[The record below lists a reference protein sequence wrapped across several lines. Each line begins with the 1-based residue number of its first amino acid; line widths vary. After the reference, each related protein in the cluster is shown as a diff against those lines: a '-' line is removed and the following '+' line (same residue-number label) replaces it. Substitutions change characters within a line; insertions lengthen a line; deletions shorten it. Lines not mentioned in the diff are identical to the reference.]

1 MKISK
6 KTIENLK
13 FDGKER
19 LFFDDS
25 LKGFGVRVRKDS
37 SSYIVMYRNNHGQ
50 QRKMT
55 IGKTS
60 GITPTEAREQA
71 RRILAD
77 VVRGDDPHIEKIETR
92 HDLTVPELVQF
103 YITERQAVFKNAT
116 KEYYERVLRT
126 RIKPLLS
133 DLYMKD
139 AKTRNIQK
147 FYDAIMAGK
156 SLAPQYCKNPAQKHI
171 AFANSAVQLI
181 STAYEYA
188 ISQEMATFNPCSH
201 IKRVPTPSRR
211 FFLDD
216 KGLVLFGKTL
226 NGIEYSK
233 KLYIDAIRLIA
244 LTGCRKNEILKL
256 KWKYIDFDNQLFR
269 FPDTKT
275 GAQDRPFGSAAKRF
289 MQELKQ
295 KLNRQ
300 SEDELIFGEN
310 KQASK
315 KVEHLFGSY
324 IKRVPGLEGLM
335 PHGLRHT
342 FASMAAALG
351 YSDTVISCLVGHKLS
366 TMTSRYTHLTD
377 TVRTAAANAVSERI
391 AALMDGKDGSA
402 GNDNRVSTRNR
413 EPDETE
419 FNRTE
424 VSSAG

>member
-1 MKISK
+1 MSSGARG
-6 KTIENLK
+6 
-13 FDGKER
+13 FD
-19 LFFDDS
+19 
-25 LKGFGVRVRKDS
+25 
-37 SSYIVMYRNNHGQ
+37 
-50 QRKMT
+50 
-55 IGKTS
+55 
-60 GITPTEAREQA
+60 P
-71 RRILAD
+71 
-77 VVRGDDPHIEKIETR
+77 
-92 HDLTVPELVQF
+92 
-103 YITERQAVFKNAT
+103 
-116 KEYYERVLRT
+116 
-126 RIKPLLS
+126 
-133 DLYMKD
+133 
-139 AKTRNIQK
+139 
-147 FYDAIMAGK
+147 
-156 SLAPQYCKNPAQKHI
+156 
-171 AFANSAVQLI
+171 
-181 STAYEYA
+181 
-188 ISQEMATFNPCSH
+188 
-201 IKRVPTPSRR
+201 
-211 FFLDD
+211 
-216 KGLVLFGKTL
+216 
-226 NGIEYSK
+226 
-233 KLYIDAIRLIA
+233 
-244 LTGCRKNEILKL
+244 
-256 KWKYIDFDNQLFR
+256 
-269 FPDTKT
+269 
-275 GAQDRPFGSAAKRF
+275 RF

>member
-1 MKISK
+1 MKIGK

-19 LFFDDS
+19 LYFDDS
-25 LKGFGVRVRKDS
+25 LKGFGVRIRKDS

-55 IGKTS
+55 LGKTS
-60 GITPTEAREQA
+60 SITPTEAREQA

-77 VVRGDDPHIEKIETR
+77 VVCGNDPHIDKIETR
-92 HDLTVPELVQF
+92 RDLTVPELVQF
-103 YITERQAVFKNAT
+103 YISERQTVFKKT
-116 KEYYERVLRT
+116 TREYYERVLRT

-139 AKTRNIQK
+139 AKARNMQK
-147 FYDAIMAGK
+147 FYDAVMAGK

-171 AFANSAVQLI
+171 AFANSAIQLV
-181 STAYEYA
+181 SSAYEYA
-188 ISQEMATFNPCSH
+188 ISQEMASFNPCSR
-201 IKRVPTPSRR
+201 IKRVPTPNRR

-216 KGLVLFGKTL
+216 KGLVLFGQTL
-226 NGIEYSK
+226 NEIAYSK
-233 KLYIDAIRLIA
+233 KLYIDAIRLMA

-275 GAQDRPFGSAAKRF
+275 GAQDRPFGSAAKKF
-289 MQELKQ
+289 MRGL

-300 SEDELIFGEN
+300 TEDELIFGEN

-315 KVEHLFGSY
+315 KVEHLFGTY

-351 YSDTVISCLVGHKLS
+351 YSDSVISCLVGHKLN

-377 TVRTAAANAVSERI
+377 TVRAAAADAVSERI
-391 AALMDGKDGSA
+391 AALMNGKGDSA
-402 GNDNRVSTRNR
+402 GNDNRVS
-413 EPDETE
+413 PQKFGSDESRVD
-419 FNRTE
+419 RTG